1 MHLFPK
7 KTHIYNS
14 YPPFL
19 DEFKIQSFLD
29 LILLCLATVG
39 EGGERGG
46 EGAKAG
52 EARGGRGRLQVPRG
66 RALSP
71 TGGYIQSVSLSFGI
85 PFDL

>member
-7 KTHIYNS
+7 KTYIYNS

-46 EGAKAG
+46 EGAKG
-52 EARGGRGRLQVPRG
+52 GGRARRQGR
-66 RALSP
+66 RAE
-71 TGGYIQSVSLSFGI
+71 GGEGFKSQGGGL
-85 PFDL
+85 